1 MNHQD
6 LPFLRVSELAQ
17 QIRLVL
23 EDGFRFV
30 RVKGEI
36 SGAKLHSSGHL
47 YFALKDQD
55 AVIDGVVWRA
65 QREQLGFVVEDGM
78 EVICTGKLTTYPGRS
93 KYQIVA
99 QNIEIAGQG
108 ELLRLVE
115 ERKRKLAAEG
125 LFDLSRKKPI
135 PKFPQRIAVITSPT
149 GAVIRDI
156 IHRIFERFPLSVDLW
171 PVAVQGANAPEEILR
186 ALKDLDRLPQ
196 HSPLYP
202 DLIILARG
210 GGSIEDLW
218 AFHDEA
224 IVRAVASSHI
234 PIISAV
240 GHETDTTLV
249 DYAADLRA
257 PTPTAA
263 AELATPVRLEYLT
276 WLNSSQAS
284 LTRNLLQTLQ
294 LKAEKMTAL
303 HTRLDRVQTRFAL
316 LEQRLDDMMQR
327 LTSRISQVMEK
338 CHDKLIS
345 WGTLLES
352 FSYVNVL
359 KRGFTIVVDDKN
371 QVVSRA
377 VQMPDSHN
385 GMRIKFFDGE
395 VKISSGKSARRSEP
409 CDSSTKQKKL
419 F

>member
-186 ALKDLDRLPQ
+186 ALQDLDRLPQ